1 MKFKK
6 VAFILTL
13 ISTPIAISSC
23 GNTVIEKKQ
32 SSLFLNYDES
42 KGTVEADSYNG
53 FVGDTITLTITP
65 KTNYSVNEVKYNG
78 LTIEVN
84 NNTCSI
90 VFANEGK
97 NEVTITFKTNYD
109 EGATHDGTASSPY
122 TVKEANAIITNLGTG
137 SSSTTLKDSSAS
149 YTYGVITSIDN
160 VSTSYGNATFNIK
173 SDNEEI
179 IVWRAYDLGNVKFT
193 DENAI
198 KVGDEVVVYGT
209 LMNYQ
214 TKYEISDKPYI
225 YTLNGSTTRDNGSS
239 GDNTGDN
246 TGGNTGDN
254 TDTYDEYGTHEGTA
268 SSPYSVKEANDVI
281 DGLGTGSSSTE
292 LDDTNPSYTYGVVS
306 SITEISTQY
315 GNGTFKIKSAD
326 EEIIVWRAK
335 DLGNVKFTDSNA
347 VKVGDK
353 VIIYGTLMNYK
364 TTYEIGG
371 NPYIYSLNGK
381 TGSSSSGGSDSSS
394 SGGSS
399 SGSTDSGSSSSGT
412 ISGSDYPSDPGTYY
426 SSITDDMTG
435 GENGTLRQT
444 LTTLCKPKASY
455 EYSGTGS
462 NSLAILFQSTNE
474 DPNNSENMIY
484 FYTQKS
490 VKKNAAQTWNREHT
504 WPQSL
509 SGGLYGTDG
518 AGCDA
523 LHIMPTYN
531 ATNSIRG
538 NLKYANCTN
547 GTVENYDGVDFAKTS
562 GGYFEPMDSV
572 KGDCA
577 RIILYMYTVYFI
589 ERGTPI
595 TNVCDSV
602 KTMIQ
607 WSKLDPVSEI
617 EVNRNDKVA
626 ASKQKNRNPYVDH
639 PEWIDKV
646 FGSSN

>member
-1 MKFKK
+1 MRFKK
-6 VAFILTL
+6 VAFALTL
-13 ISTPIAISSC
+13 ISAPIVITSC

-32 SSLFLNYDES
+32 ASLFLNYDET
-42 KGTVEADSYNG
+42 KGTVEADNYNG
-53 FVGDTITLTITP
+53 YVGDTVTLTITP
-65 KTNYSVNEVKYNG
+65 KTNYSINKVTYNG
-78 LTIEVN
+78 LTIETN

-90 VFANEGK
+90 VFVQEGK
-97 NEVTITFKTNYD
+97 NEVVITFKANYD
-109 EGATHDGTASSPY
+109 ESATHDGTVDSPY
-122 TVKEANAIITNLGTG
+122 TVKEANEVIASLGDCDST
-137 SSSTTLKDSSAS
+137 SSLTDSNAS

-173 SDNEEI
+173 SGDEEI
-179 IVWRAYDLGNVKFT
+179 IVWRVYDLGNVKFT

-198 KVGDEVVVYGT
+198 KVGDEVVIYGT

-214 TKYEISDKPYI
+214 TKYEIGNKGYI
-225 YTLNGSTTRDNGSS
+225 YSLNGNTSRDSSSTD
-239 GDNTGDN
+239 DNTGDN
-246 TGGNTGDN
+246 TGDE
-254 TDTYDEYGTHEGTA
+254 DTYDENATHDGTS
-268 SSPYSVKEANDVI
+268 SSPYSAKEANDVI
-281 DGLGTGSSSTE
+281 DALGTGSTSTT
-292 LDDTNPSYTYGVVS
+292 LSDSAATYTYGVIS
-306 SITEISTQY
+306 SIDSVSTSY
-315 GNGTFKIKSAD
+315 GNATFNIKSAN
-326 EEIIVWRAK
+326 EEITVWRAYN
-335 DLGNVKFTDSNA
+335 LGNVKFTDESA
-347 VKVGDK
+347 IKVGDK
-353 VIIYGTLMNYK
+353 VIVYGTLMNYK
-364 TTYEIGG
+364 TTYEIGEK
-371 NPYIYSLNGK
+371 PYIYSLNG
-381 TGSSSSGGSDSSS
+381 TTSSSSSGNS
-394 SGGSS
+394 GSS
-399 SGSTDSGSSSSGT
+399 SGSTTGGEN
-412 ISGSDYPSDPGTYY
+412 YPSDPGTYY

-435 GENGTLRQT
+435 GENGTLRQA

-455 EYSGTGS
+455 NYSGTGS
-462 NSLAILFQSTNE
+462 NTLSSLLQSTSE

-509 SGGLYGTDG
+509 SGKLYGTSG

-531 ATNSIRG
+531 QTNSIRG
-538 NLKYANCTN
+538 NLKYGYCTN
-547 GTVENYDGVDFAKTS
+547 GTVKTYEGVEFAKTS

-595 TNVCDSV
+595 TNVCSSLT
-602 KTMIQ
+602 TMIE
-607 WSKLDPVSEI
+607 WSKLDPVDAT

>member
-6 VAFILTL
+6 VAFVLTL
-13 ISTPIAISSC
+13 ISAPIVITSC
-23 GNTVIEKKQ
+23 GNTVIEKKLA
-32 SSLFLNYDES
+32 SLFLNYDET
-42 KGTVEADSYNG
+42 KGTIEASSYNG
-53 FVGDTITLTITP
+53 YVGDTITLTITP
-65 KTNYSVNEVKYNG
+65 NSNYSINKVTYNG

-90 VFANEGK
+90 VIAQEGK
-97 NEVTITFKTNYD
+97 NEVNITFKVKYD
-109 EGATHDGTASSPY
+109 ENATHDGTVDSPY
-122 TVKEANAIITNLGTG
+122 TIKEAKDVIDALGSG
-137 SSSTTLKDSSAS
+137 SSSTTLSDSGAT
-149 YTYGVITSIDN
+149 YTYGVISSINN

-173 SDNEEI
+173 SGDEEI
-179 IVWRAYDLGNVKFT
+179 TVWRAYDLGNVKFT

-214 TKYEISDKPYI
+214 TEYEIGDKGYI
-225 YTLNGSTTRDNGSS
+225 YSLNGNTSRDNGSS
-239 GDNTGDN
+239 DDNTGDN
-246 TGGNTGDN
+246 TGDK
-254 TDTYDEYGTHEGTA
+254 DTYDENATHDGTS

-281 DGLGTGSSSTE
+281 DGLGTGSSSTT
-292 LDDTNPSYTYGVVS
+292 LSDSGATYTYGVIS
-306 SITEISTQY
+306 SIDNVSTSY
-315 GNGTFKIKSAD
+315 GNATFNIKSAN
-326 EEIIVWRAK
+326 EEITVWRAYY
-335 DLGNVKFTDSNA
+335 LGNVKFTDENA
-347 VKVGDK
+347 IKVGDK
-353 VIIYGTLMNYK
+353 VIVYGTLTNYK
-364 TTYEIGG
+364 TTYEISDKC
-371 NPYIYSLNGK
+371 YIYSLNGK
-381 TGSSSSGGSDSSS
+381 TSSSSSGNGGSSTSGGSTDSGST

-399 SGSTDSGSSSSGT
+399 SGSTTGGEN
-412 ISGSDYPSDPGTYY
+412 YPSDPGTYY

-435 GENGTLRQT
+435 GENGTLRKT
-444 LTTLCKPKASY
+444 LTTLCKPKDSY
-455 EYSGTGS
+455 KYSGTGS
-462 NSLAILFQSTNE
+462 NTLSSLLQSTSE

-509 SGGLYGTDG
+509 SDELYGTDG

-531 ATNSIRG
+531 TTNSIRG
-538 NLKYANCTN
+538 NLKYGYCTN
-547 GTVENYDGVDFAKTS
+547 GTVRTYEGVDFAKTG

-577 RIILYMYTVYFI
+577 RIVLYMYTVYFI
-589 ERGTPI
+589 ERGTSI
-595 TNVCDSV
+595 NNVCSSLS
-602 KTMIQ
+602 TMIE
-607 WSKLDPVSEI
+607 WSKLDPVDVT
-617 EVNRNDKVA
+617 EVNRNNKVA